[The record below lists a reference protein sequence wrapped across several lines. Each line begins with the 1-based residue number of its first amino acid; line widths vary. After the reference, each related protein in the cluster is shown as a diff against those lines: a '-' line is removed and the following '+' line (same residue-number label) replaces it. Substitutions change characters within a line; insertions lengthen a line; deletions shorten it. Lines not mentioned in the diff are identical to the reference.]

1 MKPLGTNMF
10 SAGLRQVKSVSDLV
24 SDLGW
29 KPADPRQAISNPDNR
44 PRRRLHTRKDMPQQ
58 AYPSTGRIGN
68 AIKRNEEVVAAERL
82 ERST

>member
-1 MKPLGTNMF
+1 MKRLGTDMF
-10 SAGLRQVKSVSDLV
+10 PAGLSQVKSVSDLV

-29 KPADPRQAISNPDNR
+29 KLADTRQAISNPDNR
-44 PRRRLHTRKDMPQQ
+44 PRRRLHTGKDMPQQ

-68 AIKRNEEVVAAERL
+68 AIAGNEGMVAAERL